1 MNEDSPVSI
10 PIKDVKRIR
19 QLVGEG
25 KNISKVMEE
34 DFPKYGYWEIYNA
47 AAEGDERSAMG
58 VKRMIANRLK
68 KLDGAAQAERDQF
81 IEQLD
86 DLVWNLYQ
94 RLKSNQ
100 KKLASI
106 REIVDAK

>member
-1 MNEDSPVSI
+1 MSI
-10 PIKDVKRIR
+10 PIQDVKRIR

-34 DFPKYGYWEIYNA
+34 DFPKYGYWDIYDA

-68 KLDGAAQAERDQF
+68 KLDSAAPEVRDQA
-81 IEQLD
+81 IEELD
-86 DLVWNLYQ
+86 DLVCDLYR
-94 RLKSNQ
+94 RLKANQ

-106 REIVDAK
+106 REIVDVK